1 MGQEESRRFHST
13 YIFCGVVFLGFA
25 IQVVGIT
32 MTDKNLEPLIVPA
45 PALLR
50 FAGNIGFGISFAAP
64 FLSLAAL
71 IKAKSDVKTIT
82 TTGERR
88 IIWTLVILAI
98 LLSLMEWLWSCGG
111 HPTWYQGFS
120 G

>member
-1 MGQEESRRFHST
+1 MAQEESRRFHSA
-13 YIFCGVVFLGFA
+13 YLFCGVVFLGFA
-25 IQVVGIT
+25 IQVVGIS
-32 MTDKNLEPLIVPA
+32 MTDRNLDPLIVPA

-64 FLSLAAL
+64 FLSMAAL
-71 IKAKSDVKTIT
+71 IRVKADVKTIARA
-82 TTGERR
+82 GERR
-88 IIWTLVILAI
+88 FIWSMVILAI
-98 LLSLMEWLWSCGG
+98 LLSFAEWLWSCGG

>member
-71 IKAKSDVKTIT
+71 IKVKSDVKTIA

-98 LLSLMEWLWSCGG
+98 LLSLMEWLWSCSG